1 MKIVKTRQALR
12 NARAL
17 LSGPVGFVPTMGAL
31 HAGHMA
37 LISAAQA
44 ASGSTI
50 VSIFVNPTQFG
61 NADDLENY
69 PSTFEDDLA
78 QLQAQGVDLIFA
90 PPVAEMYPEGADTI
104 IETPRL
110 ATMLMG
116 ELRPGHF
123 RGVATIVTKLFNLVE
138 PEAAW
143 FGEKD
148 YQQLLV
154 IRQLVRDLEMRVTI
168 HAQPTVRETDGLAMS
183 SRNRR
188 LTPQDRTAAIILHKT
203 LKHAE
208 NLALTGASASRILK
222 EAQDMLRS
230 EPRATLKSVD
240 LRDAMTLEQIS
251 PGPLQA
257 PAVLLLGVEFGG
269 ILLIDN
275 AVLQSP

>member
-12 NARAL
+12 DARAL

-90 PPVAEMYPEGADTI
+90 PPVAEMYPKGADTI

-208 NLALTGASASRILK
+208 NLALTGASASHIRK